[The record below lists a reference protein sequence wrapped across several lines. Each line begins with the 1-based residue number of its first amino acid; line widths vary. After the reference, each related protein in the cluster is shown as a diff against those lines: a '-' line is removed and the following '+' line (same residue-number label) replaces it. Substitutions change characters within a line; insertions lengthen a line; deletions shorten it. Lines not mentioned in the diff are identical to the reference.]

1 MPRLSQLK
9 IIEYQ
14 NKILTDEINTN
25 KDLEIPY
32 LQNLNIIYI

>member
-1 MPRLSQLK
+1 MSMSKNWSQLK

-25 KDLEIPY
+25 DEMRITY
-32 LQNLNIIYI
+32 DR

>member
-1 MPRLSQLK
+1 MSMSKNWLQLK

-25 KDLEIPY
+25 MKCELHMTDKK
-32 LQNLNIIYI
+32 Q